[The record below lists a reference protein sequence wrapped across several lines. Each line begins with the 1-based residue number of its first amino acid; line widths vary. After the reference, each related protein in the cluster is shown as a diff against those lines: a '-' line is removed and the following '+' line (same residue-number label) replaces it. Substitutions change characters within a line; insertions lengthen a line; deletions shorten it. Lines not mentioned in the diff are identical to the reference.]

1 MFFEYW
7 GSCKKNS
14 NDENDKKNS
23 LNFSKKTTA
32 ISKLRER
39 NIILASTFQ
48 SKKNEDEQRKRC
60 QAKSPKINA

>member
-7 GSCKKNS
+7 GSCKKIS
-14 NDENDKKNS
+14 NDENDKKKS

-39 NIILASTFQ
+39 NIILARTFQ
-48 SKKNEDEQRKRC
+48 SKKN
-60 QAKSPKINA
+60 

>member
-1 MFFEYW
+1 MQ
-7 GSCKKNS
+7 KIS
-14 NDENDKKNS
+14 NDENDKKKS